1 MRDGAEHPHFLQQG
15 DQECRN
21 SALHLG
27 LSEAVQ
33 VLHLTL
39 ELSKL
44 LLLRPSG
51 REGAPDLSVT
61 DRPAPPTQR
70 DPPAGLPL
78 GHQIH
83 GENSRVAVGRSRD
96 RSEAP
101 PGPRESLGP
110 REQRGNSLFGP
121 TAQASFAPRRSEPL
135 ISAPPK
141 SR

>member
-1 MRDGAEHPHFLQQG
+1 MRDGAEPPHCHQQG

-39 ELSKL
+39 EPSKL

-70 DPPAGLPL
+70 DPPAGLP
-78 GHQIH
+78 
-83 GENSRVAVGRSRD
+83 
-96 RSEAP
+96 
-101 PGPRESLGP
+101 PG
-110 REQRGNSLFGP
+110 
-121 TAQASFAPRRSEPL
+121 ASDPRRELAGGRGQEPRPERGAAGAQGEL
-135 ISAPPK
+135 GAAGTERKLAFRAHCPGELCAASLRAFDFCTSK
-141 SR
+141 F